1 MSGYFYIFAS
11 ILFGVISQLIIKWKM
26 SDFSFDSYK
35 SVYEKFEVAILMLI
49 NPYILISSFFA
60 LLAGLTWM
68 IAMMK
73 FDISYAY
80 PFTFLGLI
88 LILFLSA
95 LLFDEPV
102 TWQKVIG
109 LTLIGIGVFISSK
122 SM

>member
-49 NPYILISSFFA
+49 NPYILISIFFA

-80 PFTFLGLI
+80 PFTFLGLY
-88 LILFLSA
+88 
-95 LLFDEPV
+95 
-102 TWQKVIG
+102 
-109 LTLIGIGVFISSK
+109 
-122 SM
+122 